1 MNWNYRIVK
10 TYNKECKL
18 YEYMLTEVF
27 YHSNGSVMAYSADNN
42 IYGESR
48 EEIIEYLEMML
59 KDAKKDQPIL
69 EEEDFKKVNPDYD
82 LDAGQLTN
90 EQYKLIQKE
99 ANLTMYTHDEMVDKM
114 LQNPKVLE
122 EYNRIQEEANTSIGK

>member
-1 MNWNYRIVK
+1 
-10 TYNKECKL
+10 
-18 YEYMLTEVF
+18 MLTEVF

-42 IYGESR
+42 IYGESP

-69 EEEDFKKVNPDYD
+69 EEEDFKKVKPASGQANSLDYD
-82 LDAGQLTN
+82 LDDGQLTD
-90 EQYKLIQKE
+90 EQYKLIQEE
-99 ANLTMYTHDEMVDKM
+99 ANLTMYSHDEMVDKM

-122 EYNRIQEEANTSIGK
+122 EYNKIKDE

>member
-1 MNWNYRIVK
+1 MTWNYRIVK
-10 TYNKECKL
+10 TYSEEFKK

-27 YHSNGSVMAYSADNN
+27 YHSNGSLMAYSADNN

-69 EEEDFKKVNPDYD
+69 EEEDFKKVNPDYE
-82 LDAGQLTN
+82 LDDGQLTN

-99 ANLTMYTHDEMVDKM
+99 AN
-114 LQNPKVLE
+114 
-122 EYNRIQEEANTSIGK
+122 TSIGK

>member
-1 MNWNYRIVK
+1 MTWNYRIVK
-10 TYNKECKL
+10 TYSEEFKK

-42 IYGESR
+42 IYGESP

-69 EEEDFKKVNPDYD
+69 QEEDFKKVEPHYE
-82 LDAGQLTN
+82 LDDGQLTD
-90 EQYKLIQKE
+90 EQYKLIQETNK
-99 ANLTMYTHDEMVDKM
+99 TMYSHDEMVDKM

-122 EYNRIQEEANTSIGK
+122 EYNKIKDE

>member
-69 EEEDFKKVNPDYD
+69 EEEDFKKVNPDYE

-90 EQYKLIQKE
+90 EQYKLMKE

>member
-69 EEEDFKKVNPDYD
+69 EEEDFKKVNPDYE
-82 LDAGQLTN
+82 LDAGQLTD
-90 EQYKLIQKE
+90 EQYKLMKE

>member
-1 MNWNYRIVK
+1 
-10 TYNKECKL
+10 
-18 YEYMLTEVF
+18 MLTEVF

-42 IYGESR
+42 IYGESP
-48 EEIIEYLEMML
+48 EEIIECLEMML

-82 LDAGQLTN
+82 LDDGQLTD

-99 ANLTMYTHDEMVDKM
+99 ANKTMYTHDEMVDKM

-122 EYNRIQEEANTSIGK
+122 EYNKIKDE

>member
-1 MNWNYRIVK
+1 MTWNYRIVK

-69 EEEDFKKVNPDYD
+69 EEEDFKKVNPDYE

-99 ANLTMYTHDEMVDKM
+99 ANKTMYTHDEMVDKM

-122 EYNRIQEEANTSIGK
+122 EYNKIKDE

>member
-1 MNWNYRIVK
+1 
-10 TYNKECKL
+10 
-18 YEYMLTEVF
+18 
-27 YHSNGSVMAYSADNN
+27 MAYSADNN

-48 EEIIEYLEMML
+48 EEIIECLEMML

-69 EEEDFKKVNPDYD
+69 QEEDFKKVEPHYE
-82 LDAGQLTN
+82 LDDGQLTD
-90 EQYKLIQKE
+90 EQYKLIQETNK
-99 ANLTMYTHDEMVDKM
+99 TMYSHDEMVDKM

>member
-1 MNWNYRIVK
+1 MTWNYRIVK

-69 EEEDFKKVNPDYD
+69 EEEDFKKVNPDYE
-82 LDAGQLTN
+82 LDAGQLTD
-90 EQYKLIQKE
+90 EQYKLMKE

>member
-1 MNWNYRIVK
+1 MTWNYRIVK

-48 EEIIEYLEMML
+48 EEIIECLEMML

-69 EEEDFKKVNPDYD
+69 EEEDFKKVEPHYE
-82 LDAGQLTN
+82 LDDGQLTD
-90 EQYKLIQKE
+90 EQ
-99 ANLTMYTHDEMVDKM
+99 
-114 LQNPKVLE
+114 
-122 EYNRIQEEANTSIGK
+122 YNRIQKEANTSIGK

>member
-69 EEEDFKKVNPDYD
+69 EEEDFKKVNPDYE
-82 LDAGQLTN
+82 LDDGQLTD

>member
-69 EEEDFKKVNPDYD
+69 EEEDFKKVNPDYE

-99 ANLTMYTHDEMVDKM
+99 ANKTMYTHDEMVDKM

>member
-69 EEEDFKKVNPDYD
+69 EEEDFKKVNPDYE
-82 LDAGQLTN
+82 LDDGQLTD
-90 EQYKLIQKE
+90 EQYKLIQEETNK
-99 ANLTMYTHDEMVDKM
+99 TMYTHDEMVDKM

>member
-1 MNWNYRIVK
+1 MTWNYRIVK
-10 TYNKECKL
+10 TYSEEFKK

-27 YHSNGSVMAYSADNN
+27 YHSNGSLMAYSADNN
-42 IYGESR
+42 IYGESP

-69 EEEDFKKVNPDYD
+69 EEEDFKKVEPHYE
-82 LDAGQLTN
+82 LDDGQLTD
-90 EQYKLIQKE
+90 EQYKLIQETNK
-99 ANLTMYTHDEMVDKM
+99 TMYSHDEMVDKM

-122 EYNRIQEEANTSIGK
+122 EYNKIKDE

>member
-1 MNWNYRIVK
+1 MTWNYRIVK

-27 YHSNGSVMAYSADNN
+27 YHSNGSLMAYSADNN

-69 EEEDFKKVNPDYD
+69 EEEDFKKVNPDYE
-82 LDAGQLTN
+82 LDDGQLTD

-122 EYNRIQEEANTSIGK
+122 EYNKIKDE

>member
-1 MNWNYRIVK
+1 MLEILLKQIV
-10 TYNKECKL
+10 
-18 YEYMLTEVF
+18 
-27 YHSNGSVMAYSADNN
+27 
-42 IYGESR
+42 I
-48 EEIIEYLEMML
+48 YLEMML

-122 EYNRIQEEANTSIGK
+122 EYNRIQKEANTSIGK

>member
-1 MNWNYRIVK
+1 MTWNYRIVK

-69 EEEDFKKVNPDYD
+69 EEEDFNQVKPDYE
-82 LDAGQLTN
+82 LDDGQLTD
-90 EQYKLIQKE
+90 EQYKLIQEE
-99 ANLTMYTHDEMVDKM
+99 ANKTMYSHDEMVDKM

>member
-42 IYGESR
+42 IYGESP

-69 EEEDFKKVNPDYD
+69 EEEDFKKVNPDYE
-82 LDAGQLTN
+82 LDAGQLTD

>member
-1 MNWNYRIVK
+1 MTWNYRIVK

-69 EEEDFKKVNPDYD
+69 EEEDFKKVNPDYE

>member
-42 IYGESR
+42 IYGESP

-69 EEEDFKKVNPDYD
+69 EEEDFKKVNPDYE
-82 LDAGQLTN
+82 LDAGQLTD

-99 ANLTMYTHDEMVDKM
+99 ANKTMYTHDEMVDKM

>member
-1 MNWNYRIVK
+1 MTWNYRIVK

-69 EEEDFKKVNPDYD
+69 EEEDFKKVNPDYE
-82 LDAGQLTN
+82 LDDGQLTD
-90 EQYKLIQKE
+90 EQYKLMKE

>member
-1 MNWNYRIVK
+1 MKWNYRIVK

-27 YHSNGSVMAYSADNN
+27 YHSNGSLMAYSANNN

-48 EEIIEYLEMML
+48 EEIIEYLKMML

-69 EEEDFKKVNPDYD
+69 EEEDFNQAKPDYE
-82 LDAGQLTN
+82 LDDGQLTD
-90 EQYKLIQKE
+90 EQYKL
-99 ANLTMYTHDEMVDKM
+99 
-114 LQNPKVLE
+114 
-122 EYNRIQEEANTSIGK
+122 IQEEANTSIGK

>member
-1 MNWNYRIVK
+1 
-10 TYNKECKL
+10 
-18 YEYMLTEVF
+18 MLTEVF

-69 EEEDFKKVNPDYD
+69 EEEDFNQVKPASGQANSLDYN
-82 LDAGQLTN
+82 LDDGQLTD
-90 EQYKLIQKE
+90 EQYKLIQEE
-99 ANLTMYTHDEMVDKM
+99 ANKTMYTHDEMVDKM
-114 LQNPKVLE
+114 LQNPKVLK
-122 EYNRIQEEANTSIGK
+122 EYNKIKDE

>member
-69 EEEDFKKVNPDYD
+69 EEEDFKKVNPDYE
-82 LDAGQLTN
+82 LDAGQLTD
-90 EQYKLIQKE
+90 EQYKLIKE

-122 EYNRIQEEANTSIGK
+122 EYNKIKDE

>member
-1 MNWNYRIVK
+1 
-10 TYNKECKL
+10 
-18 YEYMLTEVF
+18 MLTEVF

-42 IYGESR
+42 IYGESP

-69 EEEDFKKVNPDYD
+69 EEEDFNQVKPDYE
-82 LDAGQLTN
+82 LDDGQLTN

-99 ANLTMYTHDEMVDKM
+99 ANKTMYTHDEMVDKM

-122 EYNRIQEEANTSIGK
+122 EYNKIKDE

>member
-1 MNWNYRIVK
+1 MTWNYRIVK

-42 IYGESR
+42 IYGESP

-69 EEEDFKKVNPDYD
+69 EEEDFKKVKPDYE
-82 LDAGQLTN
+82 LDAGQLTD

-114 LQNPKVLE
+114 LQYPKVLE
-122 EYNRIQEEANTSIGK
+122 EYNRIQKEANTSIGK

>member
-1 MNWNYRIVK
+1 MTWNYRIVK
-10 TYNKECKL
+10 IYSEEFKK

-42 IYGESR
+42 IYGESPQ
-48 EEIIEYLEMML
+48 EIVEYLEMML

-69 EEEDFKKVNPDYD
+69 EEEDFKKVEPHYE
-82 LDAGQLTN
+82 LDDGQLTD
-90 EQYKLIQKE
+90 EQYNLIQETNK
-99 ANLTMYTHDEMVDKM
+99 TMYSHDEMVDKM

-122 EYNRIQEEANTSIGK
+122 EYNRIKEANTSIGK